1 MACPNCKCN
10 KNKKHIDQEEYDEL
24 KEYLTDEIKG
34 VNVVH
39 YLNENSQP
47 ARMVEVEMED
57 HIIELEN
64 IDTNALTLDKVID
77 HIIRNNMK

>member
-1 MACPNCKCN
+1 
-10 KNKKHIDQEEYDEL
+10 
-24 KEYLTDEIKG
+24 
-34 VNVVH
+34 
-39 YLNENSQP
+39 
-47 ARMVEVEMED
+47 MVEVEMED

>member
-1 MACPNCKCN
+1 MACPNCKFN

-34 VNVVH
+34 FNVVH
-39 YLNENSQP
+39 YLKENNQP

-64 IDTNALTLDKVID
+64 IDTNDLTLEKVID